1 MTRRSRSPIDPA
13 RRLAAA
19 GALDSYERDLRDAI
33 TRAGDGGLVDVAWT
47 TTSSP
52 VGELVLAITE
62 RGLVAISFGMRDE
75 LLEELAE
82 VVSPRVVRRA
92 QALDEVRRELDE
104 YFAGTRH
111 EFDLRLD
118 LALSRGFRR
127 TVLEH
132 LAQLPYG
139 HTTTYAELAA
149 ESGSPRAWRAVG
161 SAMATNPIPI
171 VVPCHRVLST
181 GGGLG
186 GYGGGLDAKRW
197 LLTHEGVPVPR

>member
-104 YFAGTRH
+104 YFAGTRR

-149 ESGSPRAWRAVG
+149 ESGSP
-161 SAMATNPIPI
+161 SPL
-171 VVPCHRVLST
+171 HLST
-181 GGGLG
+181 VCSQRAISMKGTLST
-186 GYGGGLDAKRW
+186 DWKESV
-197 LLTHEGVPVPR
+197 LLSLSFSVMRPSP